1 MLQGRQNQAKGRLNM
16 IQKPKGTLD
25 ILPEETVLWHF
36 AENIMREK
44 ARLFG
49 FEEIRFPTF
58 ELSSLF
64 KRGVGGT
71 TDIVQK
77 EMFTLSDRDDTEYC
91 LRPEGTACVARSV
104 IEKGLL

>member
-1 MLQGRQNQAKGRLNM
+1 M

-71 TDIVQK
+71 TDIV
-77 EMFTLSDRDDTEYC
+77 EGEVHAV
-91 LRPEGTACVARSV
+91 RP
-104 IEKGLL
+104 

>member
-1 MLQGRQNQAKGRLNM
+1 MIKM

-58 ELSSLF
+58 ELTSLF
-64 KRGVGGT
+64 KRGVRRNDGHRAEGN
-71 TDIVQK
+71 VHP
-77 EMFTLSDRDDTEYC
+77 
-91 LRPEGTACVARSV
+91 LRP
-104 IEKGLL
+104 

>member
-1 MLQGRQNQAKGRLNM
+1 M

-49 FEEIRFPTF
+49 FEEIRFPT
-58 ELSSLF
+58 
-64 KRGVGGT
+64 VT
-71 TDIVQK
+71 TPNTV
-77 EMFTLSDRDDTEYC
+77 FVPRARRA
-91 LRPEGTACVARSV
+91 LREA
-104 IEKGLL
+104 